1 MNYLILKNVG
11 INSKDKNGLTPLHYA
26 SINNNE
32 IGAQRLLKE
41 DHILINVRNDNCTV
55 NTRK

>member
-1 MNYLILKNVG
+1 MNYLILKSVD

-26 SINNNE
+26 SIKNNE

-41 DHILINVRNDNCTV
+41 DHISINVRNDNYTV
-55 NTRK
+55 NTRI